1 MKRATLILILISL
14 FSTLAFSQGKEESD
28 SLIRLLSAKKIQLV
42 DINGEACRKVEG
54 PARFLHNNT
63 YLICDTAF
71 WNVDKDFVDAIG
83 HVQII
88 QENTLLTGDRLHY
101 IINQDLAQFRGSL
114 VPVIQPMR

>member
-1 MKRATLILILISL
+1 MKRTGLILFFLCL
-14 FSTLAFSQGKEESD
+14 FSSIAFSQNKEESD

-42 DINGEACRKVEG
+42 EVDGQACRKVEG

-71 WNVDKDFVDAIG
+71 WNVDQEYVDAIG

-88 QENTLLTGDRLHY
+88 QENTLLTGDKLHN
-101 IINQDLAQFRGSL
+101 IIPQDLA
-114 VPVIQPMR
+114 